1 MNNNEVYMDY
11 KLVKSTNEDINR
23 LIEYKKK
30 TIFEYAK
37 DLSEEEINRIN
48 SYVNTEVPKS
58 IKDYSNVIVDDKVIG
73 CLLLTNKDDGILLD
87 EIYLEEEYRNKGIGS
102 GLIKDVLSN
111 NNIVYLWVY
120 KANEKAISLYKRLGF
135 NVIEETETRYYM
147 KYKGDINE

>member
-1 MNNNEVYMDY
+1 MDY